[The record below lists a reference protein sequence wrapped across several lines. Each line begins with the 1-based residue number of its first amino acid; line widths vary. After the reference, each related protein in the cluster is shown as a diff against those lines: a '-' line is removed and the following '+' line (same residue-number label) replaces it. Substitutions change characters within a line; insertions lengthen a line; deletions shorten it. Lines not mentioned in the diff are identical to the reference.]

1 MMKVAKESKK
11 MGRPGLYTEELAE
24 AICEQIATTSK
35 GMKAICA
42 DLDISVITV
51 LCWLSEGHRNYK
63 EDFAKIYARA
73 KEMQAEMLADEILQI
88 ADDGSNDTYTDE
100 EGREKTDH
108 DVIAR
113 SRLRV
118 DSRKWIASKLKPKK
132 YGDKMDVTSDGEKI
146 APIIWQET
154 KTYDSNGKADESS

>member
-1 MMKVAKESKK
+1 MGDSVEKK
-11 MGRPGLYTEELAE
+11 KGRPGTYTEELGE
-24 AICEQIATTSK
+24 QICEEIATSNK
-35 GMKAICA
+35 GMKAICEG
-42 DLDISVITV
+42 LGLKVMTV
-51 LCWLSEGHRNYK
+51 LCWLCETHRNYI
-63 EDFAKIYARA
+63 EDFAKLYARA
-73 KEMQAEMLADEILQI
+73 KEMQAEMLAEEILQI

-100 EGREKTDH
+100 DGNEKTDH

-132 YGDKMDVTSDGEKI
+132 YGDKMDVTSGGEQI

-154 KTYDSNGKADESS
+154 KTYDTNREAD